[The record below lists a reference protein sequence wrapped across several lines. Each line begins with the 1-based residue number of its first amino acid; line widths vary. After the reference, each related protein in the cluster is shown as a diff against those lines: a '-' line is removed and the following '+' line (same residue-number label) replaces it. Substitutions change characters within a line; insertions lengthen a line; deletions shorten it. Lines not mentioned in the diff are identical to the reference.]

1 MWIYMYISGSL
12 IVLPPCIFFLTCC
25 LDSQFFRNI
34 RFSSH
39 TDGIYWVHFFL
50 KFILLKEITWLAQ
63 LLPPQYADHP
73 MSSLLLVICTTFSL
87 LSNGRCG
94 EGLMFRTDCAFSRMV
109 QVSCFSWRV
118 FLGASTIIEISEVS
132 TYYVSATILEMNK
145 TWSSQV
151 HI

>member
-1 MWIYMYISGSL
+1 MDNRLAYLHFHVNIYVYKRITHCSASL
-12 IVLPPCIFFLTCC
+12 YLFLTCC

-50 KFILLKEITWLAQ
+50 KFILLKEITRLAQ
-63 LLPPQYADHP
+63 LLPPQYADYP

-94 EGLMFRTDCAFSRMV
+94 EDLMFRTDCAFSRMV
-109 QVSCFSWRV
+109 QVSCFS
-118 FLGASTIIEISEVS
+118 
-132 TYYVSATILEMNK
+132 
-145 TWSSQV
+145 
-151 HI
+151 